1 MVAVRA
7 TVGKQSE
14 VFTMKNEFWALFTLT
29 CFLSVLCGVLLSLLI
44 QQIL

>member
-7 TVGKQSE
+7 TVGKRFE
-14 VFTMKNEFWALFTLT
+14 VFTMKYEFWALFSLT
-29 CFLSVLCGVLLSLLI
+29 CVLSVLCGVLLSLLI